1 MSSMENYNITNKS
14 VFQSS
19 ERNDN
24 VHDGKCIH
32 SKYKSIINQW
42 TVLLLVPM
50 RVINRPF
57 PPDLDNNKV
66 EQFMKDIQ
74 VSESFLA
81 KT

>member
-1 MSSMENYNITNKS
+1 M
-14 VFQSS
+14 
-19 ERNDN
+19 
-24 VHDGKCIH
+24 
-32 SKYKSIINQW
+32 
-42 TVLLLVPM
+42 LLLVPM